1 MQQDNNEQTTQLSS
15 NHFIAQKQQREARYS
30 QWGLDEF
37 DNLLDRQSIRSE
49 AEQRIYNENITD
61 DAEKHKVYEEVKAQY
76 REYLAYN
83 KAQRTTIERTK
94 KTIEDDD
101 AEFQRGY
108 NACIKSIRQ
117 QEERRKSKYHE
128 GWQAAWKEANDR
140 DVLNIRAEVEQE
152 LEQNDTSSISNLLE
166 NNVIDR
172 IREDIKQLDERL
184 RKIEKYTEE

>member
-1 MQQDNNEQTTQLSS
+1 MTQNNDQSS
-15 NHFIAQKQQREARYS
+15 NPFIARIQQYDAKLS
-30 QWGLDEF
+30 QYGLDEF
-37 DNLLDRQSIRSE
+37 DNPFARYSIKDQ
-49 AEQRIYNENITD
+49 AERRINNENITE
-61 DAEKHKVYEEVKAQY
+61 DAEKQKVYDEIKAQY
-76 REYLAYN
+76 REYLAYISAN
-83 KAQRTTIERTK
+83 NTAQSATIDKTK
-94 KTIEDDD
+94 NAVEDDD

-152 LEQNDTSSISNLLE
+152 LEQSETSSISNLLE